1 VSHAS
6 QTPGGAEALDALY
19 WQAEILQAL
28 YWMQGEGLAS
38 DITPGRLA
46 DFLVADQATVAD
58 QLERLAHDGYLEVLD
73 GPRYR
78 LSELGR
84 VEGGRSFHDEF
95 ADFIRP
101 AHAECGPGC
110 WCQDPK
116 HAGEPCPGAPDP
128 TPAPAPEPRPEAP
141 RVR

>member
-1 VSHAS
+1 MSHVSK
-6 QTPGGAEALDALY
+6 TPRGAEALDELY

-28 YWMQGEGLAS
+28 YWMQGEELATEVSPAGLA
-38 DITPGRLA
+38 G
-46 DFLVADQATVAD
+46 FLVADQATVAY
-58 QLERLAHDGYLEVLD
+58 QLERLADDGYLEVLD
-73 GPRYR
+73 GPRYC
-78 LSELGR
+78 LSALGR

-95 ADFIRP
+95 ADYIKP

-110 WCQDPK
+110 WCKDPK

-128 TPAPAPEPRPEAP
+128 TPAPAVEPTPEAP